1 MNNTAL
7 FAEYLDENGGGS
19 YAQQRISNEMLDRK
33 RRTIEIS
40 GRIPRVERQAEENS
54 VAFTQGITRGV
65 LSI

>member
-1 MNNTAL
+1 M
-7 FAEYLDENGGGS
+7 DENGDGS
-19 YAQQRISNEMLDRK
+19 YAQQRSSEMLDRK